1 SGGHLVRDTE
11 RRALSRLERS
21 VRERPPVRRCARS
34 LTGDP
39 VDADDLVQ
47 MVLERALGRLYL
59 LRKPASLRAWLFRMT
74 YNLYVN
80 DRIRRGRA
88 PITRDPHG
96 PGLDVATAGDQ
107 EARLHAKSVIN
118 AMQRLPEDQ
127 RVAIALTALEELSYK
142 EAAAI
147 LEIPI
152 GTLMSRLH
160 RGRQTLRELTEAP
173 PERSNLKRVK

>member
-1 SGGHLVRDTE
+1 MVQE
-11 RRALSRLERS
+11 VEIRALSLQES
-21 VRERPPVRRCARS
+21 IVREIPHLRRLARA
-34 LTGDP
+34 LTGDA

-47 MVLERALGRLYL
+47 TVLERALGRLYL

-74 YNLYVN
+74 YNLHVN
-80 DRIRRGRA
+80 DRIRSGRA
-88 PITRDPHG
+88 PIARDPNDG
-96 PGLDVATAGDQ
+96 GLEVATPCDQ
-107 EARLHAKSVIN
+107 DARLHAKGVIN

-147 LEIPI
+147 LQIPI

-160 RGRQTLRELTEAP
+160 RGRQTLRKLTEAP
-173 PERSNLKRVK
+173 PERSSLKRVK